1 MKKYLVLLCTLA
13 VLVTACKKENG
24 NRLPTVNF
32 SQTFLNIYKEASLDV
47 KVRLD
52 RPAGTALSI
61 PIITSGDAVIDRDF
75 SLSSHY
81 AEFAADD
88 TETII
93 TVTDLGL
100 TPGKNIT
107 LTLQS
112 GPKWNIGAKSVTV
125 ISLDTQQRLIYSFEA
140 SEAVV
145 LESYIANVTLT
156 GVEDGNAFVAAE
168 DLTIPLSVT
177 GEGAAHIQAGE
188 ILVKAGESKGSAT
201 ITLSDPNFSG
211 SSAAILKVDG
221 SAARYI
227 PGDKPEILL
236 LIRGL
241 QTPEKLLGKWTFDHI
256 YDQETIELFAM
267 EDEVDVSD
275 FLENTGFELTFS
287 DDGNGGVT
295 LSATRGSDFSAFF
308 LENSPIVLATPKNY
322 AAGGILVGKY
332 SVQESNMYIDDEC
345 NAGAQVWT
353 YYSIRA
359 NRKFSKTETEEGD
372 CVIAFRLTADNDLE
386 MQFREFDLS
395 RFEGTLWGSSFDA
408 EMFGFASLFKKVL

>member
-1 MKKYLVLLCTLA
+1 MKKLFVLLCALTVLA
-13 VLVTACKKENG
+13 TACMKENG
-24 NRLPTVNF
+24 NGLPTVSF
-32 SQTFLNIYKEASLDV
+32 RQTFHNIYTDASLDI

-52 RPAGTALSI
+52 RPAGAALSI

-81 AEFAADD
+81 AEFAADE

-100 TPGKNIT
+100 TQGKNIT
-107 LTLQS
+107 LTLQN
-112 GPKWNIGAKSVTV
+112 GPKWNIGAKNVTV
-125 ISLDTQQRLIYSFEA
+125 ISLDTQQRLIYSFSA

-145 LESYIANVTLT
+145 PESYIATVTLT
-156 GVEDGNAFVAAE
+156 GVEDGNAFVASE
-168 DLTIPLSVT
+168 DLTIPLAVT
-177 GEGAAHIQAGE
+177 GEGASLIQAGD

-236 LIRGL
+236 FIRGV
-241 QTPEKLLGKWTFDHI
+241 QTTGKLLGKWAFDHI

-275 FLENTGFELTFS
+275 FLENTGCNS
-287 DDGNGGVT
+287 CQDN
-295 LSATRGSDFSAFF
+295 LS
-308 LENSPIVLATPKNY
+308 PKH
-322 AAGGILVGKY
+322 
-332 SVQESNMYIDDEC
+332 E
-345 NAGAQVWT
+345 
-353 YYSIRA
+353 
-359 NRKFSKTETEEGD
+359 
-372 CVIAFRLTADNDLE
+372 
-386 MQFREFDLS
+386 
-395 RFEGTLWGSSFDA
+395 
-408 EMFGFASLFKKVL
+408 